1 MAVAGMKALHLEA
14 SSDIKLRPGGEYH
27 LALGSLGSA
36 GYTWE
41 SEIVGP
47 QGVVLVRTGPPGKTS
62 PVHPTFL
69 QTYSVES
76 TYVIEAVGPGSVEV
90 KFSLRRPWEK
100 GTLPAKIESFQVT
113 VMAEEQQTLS

>member
-1 MAVAGMKALHLEA
+1 MVPDGMKEWHLEA
-14 SSDIKLRPGGEYH
+14 SSEITLRPGGEYH

-62 PVHPTFL
+62 PVHPAPL

-76 TYVIEAVGPGSVEV
+76 TYILEAIGTGSVEV

-100 GTLPAKIESFQVT
+100 ETPPAKIESFQVT
-113 VMAEEQQTLS
+113 VI